1 MGLFDRLTASLK
13 KAGENVAK
21 SFQEGMRK
29 TREAALS
36 PFSGLFGQN
45 RAIDE
50 AFYEELEEALIM
62 ADVGVDTVMR
72 LMDTLR
78 EDVRKEKIKDASRVP
93 GLLKRRLIELLEEVA
108 PERELKVASAGPTV
122 YLFVGVNGVGK
133 TTTIGKLARQLK
145 ESGSSVI
152 LAAGDTFRAGAIEQL
167 KIWGERAGCEVVAK
181 ESGSDP
187 AAVVFD
193 AIRLAKEHSIDFV
206 LCDTAGRL
214 QNKANLMEELAKIR
228 RVIQREIPDAPHEV
242 LLVLDAT
249 TGQNALR
256 QAETFKEVVDVSGLI
271 LTKLDGTAKGGIA
284 LAIHEQYRLPVK
296 LVGLGEGLYDLQPF
310 AAEAYVNALFP
321 EEMKQDEG
329 DERGERVTE
338 KASPELYD
346 PAVWLADGSTDRS
359 ANESADRSANGSA
372 ESVRELNKDTEDE
385 PPQRVDKQANK
396 PIDKHEN
403 EPKNKQE
410 VEQKGNHKHSQAD
423 KPEINQ
429 VGTYEERKADNAEDD
444 PENIEDN
451 LEKSVEDKQVDKE
464 KPEKK
469 KWFRWFGRNRS
480 SHDPDGER

>member
-21 SFQEGMRK
+21 SFQDGMRK

-36 PFSGLFGQN
+36 PFKGLFGRH
-45 RAIDE
+45 RAID
-50 AFYEELEEALIM
+50 ASFYEELEEALIM
-62 ADVGVDTVMR
+62 ADVGIDTVMR

-78 EDVRKEKIKDASRVP
+78 DDVRKEKIDDASMVP
-93 GLLKRRLIELLEEVA
+93 VLLKRRLLEWLNEKA
-108 PERELKVASAGPTV
+108 DDRELKVAQSGPTV

-145 ESGSSVI
+145 DSGSSVI

-167 KIWGERAGCEVVAK
+167 KVWGERAGCDVVAK

-193 AIRLAKEHSIDFV
+193 AIHKAKTEGIDFV

-214 QNKANLMEELAKIR
+214 QNKAHLMEELAKIR

-284 LAIHEQYRLPVK
+284 LAIHEHYHLPVK

-310 AAEAYVNALFP
+310 DAEAYVNALFP
-321 EEMKQDEG
+321 ESPNASGLEEKRQEEARHVDAVVDEPN
-329 DERGERVTE
+329 DRTDDAHRFDVSTE
-338 KASPELYD
+338 KPPTEDQPTEHQPTED
-346 PAVWLADGSTDRS
+346 P
-359 ANESADRSANGSA
+359 SA
-372 ESVRELNKDTEDE
+372 EEQHTETIKVQDDHNASKKADKKADEDVQQEDVADEDE
-385 PPQRVDKQANK
+385 ATR
-396 PIDKHEN
+396 
-403 EPKNKQE
+403 
-410 VEQKGNHKHSQAD
+410 
-423 KPEINQ
+423 
-429 VGTYEERKADNAEDD
+429 
-444 PENIEDN
+444 
-451 LEKSVEDKQVDKE
+451 EKTG
-464 KPEKK
+464 KK
-469 KWFRWFGRNRS
+469 KWFQWFRRHS
-480 SHDPDGER
+480 